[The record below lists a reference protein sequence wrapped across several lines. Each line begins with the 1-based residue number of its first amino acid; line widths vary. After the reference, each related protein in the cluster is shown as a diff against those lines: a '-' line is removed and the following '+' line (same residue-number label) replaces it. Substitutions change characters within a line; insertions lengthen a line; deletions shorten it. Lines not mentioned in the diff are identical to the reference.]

1 MQFKPYTQNSHEQST
16 TQEGLENEIVVEMG
30 PMYSSLETNSM
41 SGVILPYGNQ
51 RLDGENNTHIE
62 ESETLKADIDEV
74 EVG

>member
-1 MQFKPYTQNSHEQST
+1 MQNSHDQST

-62 ESETLKADIDEV
+62 ESESLKADIDEV
-74 EVG
+74 GFEWRCEV